1 MPLLLLKKLVQILL
15 MLTMLNAAIYANVF
29 NAELC
34 CDVCCVAINMD
45 QLYSN
50 VYWLEAIY
58 KLVVIHVFEFS
69 WFCVTSTALFL
80 KSTPV
85 LQGTHYTLG
94 L

>member
-1 MPLLLLKKLVQILL
+1 MPLLLLQKLVQILL

-50 VYWLEAIY
+50 VYWI
-58 KLVVIHVFEFS
+58 
-69 WFCVTSTALFL
+69 
-80 KSTPV
+80 
-85 LQGTHYTLG
+85 G
-94 L
+94 